1 MWSRILPSVSRA
13 RIGLLSIASGALL
26 LAGCG
31 SGVSGSVEV
40 TRTSAPGSQAP
51 TPTAAFEATATTAHT
66 RTSVTATATATSGCP
81 SAIAWSD
88 ALDHVGEQV
97 TVRGPV
103 KGTNYASGTKGK
115 PTFLDVGKA
124 YPDPA
129 RFTVLIWGD
138 DRASFPA
145 PPEKAYAG
153 KTICVT
159 GLVTSYKGGA
169 EIEVSSPAAIVVE

>member
-1 MWSRILPSVSRA
+1 MLFS
-13 RIGLLSIASGALL
+13 SGMLL

-31 SGVSGSVEV
+31 SSEGGSVAI
-40 TRTSAPGSQAP
+40 TRTPSKPSTLTETRTVLLEP
-51 TPTAAFEATATTAHT
+51 TSTATTMT
-66 RTSVTATATATSGCP
+66 RTPASQRGCP
-81 SAIAWSD
+81 SAISWSN
-88 ALDHVGEQV
+88 AIEHVGEQA

-103 KGTNYASGTKGK
+103 KGTNYATRTKGK

-138 DRASFPA
+138 DRANFPA

-153 KTICVT
+153 RMICVT